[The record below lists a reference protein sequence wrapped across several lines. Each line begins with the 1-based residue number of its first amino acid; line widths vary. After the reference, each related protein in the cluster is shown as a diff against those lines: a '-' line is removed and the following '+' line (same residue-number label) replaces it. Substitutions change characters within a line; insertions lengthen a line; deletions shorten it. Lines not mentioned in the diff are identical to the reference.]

1 MTALFW
7 LAEIDDECEGADERE
22 PCPLPTFWSSSIL
35 TPSPQSPVPSSQLPA
50 PNSPGLPGSAR
61 LETVAEGMLLRAG
74 KVVIDRESVHW
85 RQLM

>member
-35 TPSPQSPVPSSQLPA
+35 TPSPQFPVPSSQLPA
-50 PNSPGLPGSAR
+50 PNSP
-61 LETVAEGMLLRAG
+61 
-74 KVVIDRESVHW
+74 D
-85 RQLM
+85 

>member
-35 TPSPQSPVPSSQLPA
+35 TPSSQFPVPSSQLPA
-50 PNSPGLPGSAR
+50 PLAR
-61 LETVAEGMLLRAG
+61 FSTTRNCGGGGAREGWKG
-74 KVVIDRESVHW
+74 GD
-85 RQLM
+85 